1 MSNNKAKTLPL
12 VSFKDMPYKRVDLK
26 AVEAGFSAALKKFNA
41 ASSVAEQIE
50 AIDEVQNIS
59 REVSTMSSLAS
70 VRHTI
75 NTEDEFYDKE
85 NDFYDEA
92 GPQIRKF
99 SNEFSAAMVKSK
111 FRKELEAE
119 SGKQI
124 FDLTDLELKVFKPEI
139 MEDLQTENKLTS
151 KYGKLIASAQIEFQG
166 EKLTLSQLGPY
177 TQSTDRE
184 VRKAAAA
191 ASYGFFAE
199 HEAELDSIYDE
210 LVKVRTK
217 IAHKLGYK
225 NFVQLG
231 YDRLGRTEY
240 NAEMTAKYRKQI
252 YELIVPISEKL
263 KKRQAK
269 RLKLDK
275 MYFYDSGLQYLTG
288 NAVPQGDPDWIIE
301 QAKKM
306 YAELSPETNEFFTMM
321 TKYGLM
327 DLLSPKGKAGGGYC
341 TGFPLYKV
349 PFIFANFN
357 KTQHDVEVMTHEAG
371 HAFQAYESRNARLLE
386 YGWPTLEAAEI
397 HSMSM
402 EFLTWP
408 WMELFFKHQTE
419 KFKFTHLSGALSFL
433 PYGASV
439 DEFQHWVYENPEAT
453 PAERKAQWRVIEKK
467 YRPSIDYAGNDY
479 LERGG
484 FWMRQSHIFSTPF
497 YYIDYTLAQVCAL
510 QFWVKAN
517 KDRKTAWEDYLR
529 LCKAGGSLP
538 FLALLKLANL
548 KNPFEEGC
556 IASVAPECEK
566 WLDAV
571 DDAKL

>member
-1 MSNNKAKTLPL
+1 MSNNKTLPL
-12 VSFKDMPYKRVDLK
+12 VPFKDMPYKRIDLK
-26 AVEAGFSAALKKFNA
+26 AVETGFRAALQKFNA

-50 AIDEVQNIS
+50 AIDDVQNIS

-92 GPQIRKF
+92 GPHISKF

-119 SGKQI
+119 FGHQI
-124 FDLTDLELKVFKPEI
+124 FDLADLELKVFKPEI
-139 MEDLQTENKLTS
+139 VEDLQSENKLVS
-151 KYGKLIASAQIEFQG
+151 KYEKLIASAQIEFQG
-166 EKLTLSQLGPY
+166 KKYTLAQLAPFM
-177 TQSTDRE
+177 QDTDRE

-191 ASYGFFAE
+191 ARYGFFAE
-199 HEAELDSIYDE
+199 HETELDEIYDE
-210 LVKVRTK
+210 LVKIRTK
-217 IAHKLGYK
+217 IACALGYK

-240 NAEMTAKYRKQI
+240 NAEMTANYRKQI
-252 YELIVPISEKL
+252 YELIVPISENL
-263 KKRQAK
+263 RKRQAK
-269 RLKLDK
+269 RLHLDK
-275 MYFYDSGLQYLTG
+275 MYFYDTGLQYLTG
-288 NAVPQGDPDWIIE
+288 NAVPQGEPDWIVE

-321 TKYGLM
+321 TEYGLM
-327 DLLSPKGKAGGGYC
+327 DLLSTKGKAGGGYC

-371 HAFQAYESRNARLLE
+371 HAFQAYESRDARLLE
-386 YGWPTLEAAEI
+386 YSWPTLEACEI

-402 EFLTWP
+402 EFFTWP

-419 KFKFTHLSGALSFL
+419 KFKFTHLSGALEFL
-433 PYGASV
+433 PYGAAV
-439 DEFQHWVYENPEAT
+439 DEFQHWVYENPEVS
-453 PAERKAQWRVIEKK
+453 PAERKAQWRAIEKK
-467 YRPSIDYAGNDY
+467 YRPSLDYAGNDY

-484 FWMRQSHIFSTPF
+484 FWMQQSHIFSTPF

-510 QFWVKAN
+510 QFWVKSN
-517 KDRKTAWEDYLR
+517 SDRKTAWKDYLR
-529 LCKAGGSLP
+529 LCRAGGSRP
-538 FLALLKLANL
+538 FLELLKLANL

-556 IASVAPECEK
+556 IASVAPECEN
-566 WLDAV
+566 WLDGV